1 MKAFRKFV
9 SILWKSW
16 FLFLTSFFVLTIGV
30 FWTFPLS
37 LSSKTFPLAYKGI
50 RLWALLIFYGS
61 GFRLDYSQ
69 QGKLDPEAS
78 YMFIS
83 NHTSVLDIMVM
94 AIIHP
99 QHPIVFVGKEELAK
113 IPIFGTI
120 YRRICIMVNRSDAR
134 SKTRVV
140 KLAKERIKEGNSI
153 VIFPEGGV
161 SDDRNKVLD
170 PFKDGAFTISI
181 LTDLPIAV
189 YAIKG
194 LNEMFPFSWTEG
206 YPGKVKVELLD
217 IIHTKELSLK
227 DKDGIKEI
235 CHQKIFQELIKG

>member
-1 MKAFRKFV
+1 
-9 SILWKSW
+9 
-16 FLFLTSFFVLTIGV
+16 
-30 FWTFPLS
+30 
-37 LSSKTFPLAYKGI
+37 
-50 RLWALLIFYGS
+50 
-61 GFRLDYSQ
+61 
-69 QGKLDPEAS
+69 
-78 YMFIS
+78 
-83 NHTSVLDIMVM
+83 
-94 AIIHP
+94 
-99 QHPIVFVGKEELAK
+99 
-113 IPIFGTI
+113 IFGTI

-140 KLAKERIKEGNSI
+140 KLAKEKIKEGNSI

-194 LNEMFPFSWTEG
+194 LNEMFTFSWTEG